1 MVTIRLSRGGAKKQ
15 PFYHIVATDSRSR
28 RDGRYIERLGF
39 YNPVARSSAEPVRI
53 DIDRVDYWVSHGAQ
67 MSERVSDIVKSYR
80 KYGTEDPNANK
91 RQDKKAA
98 RKAAARAA
106 KAVPAAEEETEEA
119 VEAAADASD
128 DSAADAASE
137 SATEASAEAAA
148 EEAPAEAEEKPA
160 EEAPAEEAP
169 ADESADKE

>member
-98 RKAAARAA
+98 RKAQARAA
-106 KAVPAAEEETEEA
+106 KAMPAAEEEVSAAEETA
-119 VEAAADASD
+119 E
-128 DSAADAASE
+128 ADAAV
-137 SATEASAEAAA
+137 TT
-148 EEAPAEAEEKPA
+148 EAPAEVAA
-160 EEAPAEEAP
+160 EAPATEDAPAADSSEEA
-169 ADESADKE
+169 ADKE

>member
-80 KYGTEDPNANK
+80 KYGVEDPNANK
-91 RQDKKAA
+91 RQEKKAA

-106 KAVPAAEEETEEA
+106 KAVPAAEESEEA
-119 VEAAADASD
+119 VVEAASD
-128 DSAADAASE
+128 DAADAA
-137 SATEASAEAAA
+137 TEAPAEAAEAAA
-148 EEAPAEAEEKPA
+148 EEAPA
-160 EEAPAEEAP
+160 

>member
-80 KYGTEDPNANK
+80 KYGVEDPNANK
-91 RQDKKAA
+91 RQEKKAA

-106 KAVPAAEEETEEA
+106 KAVPAAEEESEETV
-119 VEAAADASD
+119 VEAAGDDA
-128 DSAADAASE
+128 
-137 SATEASAEAAA
+137 ATEAPAEATEAPAEEAAA
-148 EEAPAEAEEKPA
+148 EEAPA
-160 EEAPAEEAP
+160 

>member
-53 DIDRVDYWVSHGAQ
+53 DIERVDYWVSHGAQ

-91 RQDKKAA
+91 REEKKAA

-106 KAVPAAEEETEEA
+106 KAVPAAEEEAAETVEA
-119 VEAAADASD
+119 EAAGDDAAPEAAAP
-128 DSAADAASE
+128 E
-137 SATEASAEAAA
+137 AEAAA
-148 EEAPAEAEEKPA
+148 EDTPA
-160 EEAPAEEAP
+160 
-169 ADESADKE
+169 ADESGDKE